1 MNTKQPL
8 NQQGRDAYSGSIKNF
23 SKARYIS
30 ADWHAREWHAIWAK
44 SWIAAVHVSDL
55 AGPGDYVVFDIGP
68 ESLLLT
74 CNGEGAVQ
82 AFYNVC
88 QHRGVRLVNDHAGN
102 TEHFRCPYHSWRYG
116 TDGDLIYAPHQE
128 GFQEGLPIGSI
139 CLPKVRCEEALGFYW
154 INLDHE
160 AEPLDDFLKD
170 MIPIMAHYE
179 FENLTLVQ
187 DQTVSINCNWKA
199 VLDNFSELYHV
210 HYLHPQHRRF
220 VDCTESLSECYEGG
234 HTRVWVPGAKT
245 DSLFST
251 PDKPTDLLTMQ
262 LEAFGLDPA
271 QYEGKVDEIQA
282 AIRVAKRA
290 LEDKEPYYGNFS
302 DEELTDV
309 IQTNVFPNAILTY
322 QPEMLWLMRLRP
334 HATDPNQCYLDKLS
348 FERFPRNT
356 AQRLPENAGNLEG
369 QPTENIGKNGR
380 PERESFDYSDVI
392 SGQATM
398 TDTIDQDLSLLA
410 QAQKGMHSAG
420 FQGSRLNE
428 LECRVSHFHEQL
440 DTLINQFAD

>member
-1 MNTKQPL
+1 MNAKQPL
-8 NQQGRDAYSGSIKNF
+8 NQQGREAYSGQIKNF
-23 SKARYIS
+23 SKERYIS
-30 ADWHAREWHAIWAK
+30 ADWYAREWRAVWAK

-55 AGPGDYVVFDIGP
+55 TDPGDYVVFDLGP
-68 ESLLLT
+68 ESILLT
-74 CNGEGAVQ
+74 CNGAGTVQ
-82 AFYNVC
+82 AFFNVC
-88 QHRGVRLVNDHAGN
+88 QHRGVRLVDDHSGN
-102 TEHFRCPYHSWRYG
+102 TENFRCPYHSWRYG

-128 GFQEGLPIGSI
+128 GFQEGLPEQTI

-154 INLDHE
+154 INLDTN
-160 AEPLDDFLKD
+160 AEPLDVFLKD
-170 MIPIMAHYE
+170 MLPIMAHYE
-179 FENLTLVQ
+179 FGNLTLVQ

-234 HTRVWVPGAKT
+234 HTRVWVPGATT

-271 QYEGKVDEIQA
+271 QYEGKVDEIQS
-282 AIRVAKRA
+282 AIRVAKRE
-290 LEDKEPYYGNFS
+290 LEKSEPYYGNFS

-348 FERFPRNT
+348 FERFPNSEE
-356 AQRLPENAGNLEG
+356 QRFLEG
-369 QPTENIGKNGR
+369 TDNLKEKRSESAGKNGR
-380 PERESFDYSDVI
+380 PEWESFDYSDVI
-392 SGQATM
+392 AGKATM

-410 QAQKGMHSAG
+410 HAQRGMHSEG
-420 FQGSRLNE
+420 FQGCWLNE
-428 LECRVSHFHEQL
+428 IECRVSHFHEELERQV
-440 DTLINQFAD
+440 TAAD

>member
-1 MNTKQPL
+1 MNAKQPL
-8 NQQGRDAYSGSIKNF
+8 NQQGREAYSEQIKNF
-23 SKARYIS
+23 SKERYIS
-30 ADWHAREWHAIWAK
+30 ADWYAREWRAMWAK
-44 SWIAAVHVSDL
+44 SWIAAVHASDL
-55 AGPGDYVVFDIGP
+55 TDPGDFVVFDLGP
-68 ESLLLT
+68 ESILLT
-74 CNGEGAVQ
+74 CNGAGTVQ

-88 QHRGVRLVNDHAGN
+88 QHRGVRLVDDHAGN
-102 TEHFRCPYHSWRYG
+102 TENFRCPYHSWRYG

-128 GFQEGLPIGSI
+128 GFQNGLPKQTI

-154 INLDHE
+154 INLDTY
-160 AEPLDDFLKD
+160 AEPLTVFLKD
-170 MIPIMAHYE
+170 MLPIMEHCE
-179 FENLTLVQ
+179 FGNLTLVQ

-262 LEAFGLDPA
+262 LEAFGLNPA

-282 AIRVAKRA
+282 AIRVAKRE
-290 LEDKEPYYGNFS
+290 LEKTEGYYGNFT

-334 HATDPNQCYLDKLS
+334 HAIDPNLCYLDKLS
-348 FERFPRNT
+348 FERFPNSEE
-356 AQRLPENAGNLEG
+356 QRFLEG
-369 QPTENIGKNGR
+369 TDNLKEKRSESAGKNGR
-380 PERESFDYSDVI
+380 PNWEFFDYSDVI
-392 SGQATM
+392 AGKATM

-410 QAQKGMHSAG
+410 HAQQGMHSKD
-420 FQGSRLNE
+420 FQSCWLNE
-428 LECRVSHFHEQL
+428 IECRVSHFHEELERQV
-440 DTLINQFAD
+440 TAAD

>member
-1 MNTKQPL
+1 MNAKQPL
-8 NQQGRDAYSGSIKNF
+8 SQQGREAYSGSIKNF
-23 SKARYIS
+23 SKERYIS
-30 ADWHAREWHAIWAK
+30 SDWYRREWRAVWAK

-55 AGPGDYVVFDIGP
+55 AEPGDYVVFDIGP

-74 CNGEGAVQ
+74 CNSEEAVQ

-88 QHRGVRLVNDHAGN
+88 QHRGVRLVDDHAGN
-102 TEHFRCPYHSWRYG
+102 AENFRCPYHSWRYG

-128 GFQEGLPIGSI
+128 GFQGGLPAESI
-139 CLPKVRCEEALGFYW
+139 CLPKVRCEAALGFYW
-154 INLDHE
+154 INLDPD
-160 AEPLDDFLKD
+160 AEPLDDFLKG

-282 AIRVAKRA
+282 AVRVAKRA
-290 LEDKEPYYGNFS
+290 LEDKEPYYSNFT

-309 IQTNVFPNAILTY
+309 IQTNIFPNAILTY
-322 QPEMLWLMRLRP
+322 QPEMLWLLRLRP

-348 FERFPRNT
+348 FERFPNSEE
-356 AQRLPENAGNLEG
+356 QRFLEG
-369 QPTENIGKNGR
+369 TDNLKEKRTETAGKNGR
-380 PERESFDYSDVI
+380 PKRESFDYSDVI
-392 SGQATM
+392 AGNATM

-410 QAQKGMHSAG
+410 HAQRGMHSEG
-420 FQGSRLNE
+420 FTGCRLNE
-428 LECRVSHFHEQL
+428 IECRVSHFHEQL
-440 DTLINQFAD
+440 EVLVKAGN

>member
-1 MNTKQPL
+1 MNAKQPL
-8 NQQGRDAYSGSIKNF
+8 NQQGREAYSGRIKNF
-23 SKARYIS
+23 SKERYIRS
-30 ADWHAREWHAIWAK
+30 DWYDREWRAMWSK
-44 SWIAAVHVSDL
+44 SWIAAVHVSDVTD
-55 AGPGDYVVFDIGP
+55 PGDYVVFDLGP
-68 ESLLLT
+68 ESILLT
-74 CNGEGAVQ
+74 CNGDGTVQ

-88 QHRGVRLVNDHAGN
+88 QHRGVRLVDDHSGN
-102 TEHFRCPYHSWRYG
+102 TENFRCPYHSWRYG

-128 GFQEGLPIGSI
+128 GFQEGLPAESI

-154 INLDHE
+154 INLDPD
-160 AEPLDDFLKD
+160 AEPLDTFLKH
-170 MIPIMAHYE
+170 MLPIMAHYE

-199 VLDNFSELYHV
+199 ALDNFGELYHV

-262 LEAFGLDPA
+262 LQAVGLDPA
-271 QYEGKVDEIQA
+271 KYEGKVEEIQA
-282 AIRVAKRA
+282 AIRIAKRA
-290 LEDKEPYYGNFS
+290 LEEREPYYGNFT

-322 QPEMLWLMRLRP
+322 QPEMLWLLRLRP

-348 FERFPRNT
+348 FERVPSHQ
-356 AQRLPENAGNLEG
+356 AQRARKSTDNLQEK
-369 QPTENIGKNGR
+369 PTEHIGKTGR
-380 PERESFDYSDVI
+380 PERESFDYSDVMT
-392 SGQATM
+392 GKATM

-410 QAQKGMHSAG
+410 HAQKGMHSEG
-420 FQGSRLNE
+420 FRGPWLNE
-428 LECRVSHFHEQL
+428 IECRVSHFHEHL
-440 DTLINQFAD
+440 DTLINQSEN

>member
-1 MNTKQPL
+1 MNAKQQL
-8 NQQGRDAYSGSIKNF
+8 NQQGREAYSGQIKNF
-23 SKARYIS
+23 SKERYIS
-30 ADWHAREWHAIWAK
+30 ADWYAREWQAVWAK
-44 SWIAAVHVSDL
+44 SWIAAVHASDL
-55 AGPGDYVVFDIGP
+55 TDPGDYVVFDLGP
-68 ESLLLT
+68 ESILLT
-74 CNGEGAVQ
+74 CNGAGTVQ

-88 QHRGVRLVNDHAGN
+88 QHRGVRLVDDHAGN
-102 TEHFRCPYHSWRYG
+102 TENFRCPYHSWRYG

-128 GFQEGLPIGSI
+128 GFQNGLPEQTI

-154 INLDHE
+154 INLDTY
-160 AEPLDDFLKD
+160 AEPLTVFLKD
-170 MIPIMAHYE
+170 MLPIMEHYE
-179 FENLTLVQ
+179 FGNLTLVQ

-220 VDCTESLSECYEGG
+220 VDCTESLSECFVGG
-234 HTRVWVPGAKT
+234 HTRVWVPGATT

-262 LEAFGLDPA
+262 LEAFGLNPA

-282 AIRVAKRA
+282 AIRVAKRE
-290 LEDKEPYYGNFS
+290 LEKTEPYYGNFT

-334 HATDPNQCYLDKLS
+334 HAIDPNLCYLDKLS
-348 FERFPRNT
+348 FERFPNSEE
-356 AQRLPENAGNLEG
+356 QRFLEG
-369 QPTENIGKNGR
+369 TDNLKEKRSESAGKNGR
-380 PERESFDYSDVI
+380 PNWESFDYSDVI
-392 SGQATM
+392 AGKATM

-410 QAQKGMHSAG
+410 HAQQGMHSKG
-420 FQGSRLNE
+420 FQSCWLNE
-428 LECRVSHFHEQL
+428 IECRVSHFHEELERQV
-440 DTLINQFAD
+440 TAAD